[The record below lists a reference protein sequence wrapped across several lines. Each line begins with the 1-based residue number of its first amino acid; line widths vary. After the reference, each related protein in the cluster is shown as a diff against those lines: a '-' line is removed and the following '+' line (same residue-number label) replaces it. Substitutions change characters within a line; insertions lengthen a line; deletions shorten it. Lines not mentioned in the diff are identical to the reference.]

1 MGEKVFKL
9 LGTGLAI
16 AAGVAAKQVATQ
28 GWKLVMNDDPPAN
41 PEDPD
46 TQMWEAVTWALASGA
61 AIALARLVMTRKWT
75 QYYVKSTG
83 SIPENADSV
92 S

>member
-1 MGEKVFKL
+1 MADKVFKL
-9 LGTGLAI
+9 LGTALAV
-16 AAGVAAKQVATQ
+16 AAGFAAKQVATQ

-46 TQMWEAVTWALASGA
+46 TQMWEAVTWALGSA
-61 AIALARLVMTRKWT
+61 AAVALARLLMTRKWT
-75 QYYVKSTG
+75 QYYTSSVGHK
-83 SIPENADSV
+83 PANADDV

>member
-1 MGEKVFKL
+1 MGDKVFKL
-9 LGTGLAI
+9 VGTAVAFGAAALAR
-16 AAGVAAKQVATQ
+16 QVATR

-46 TQMWEAVTWALASGA
+46 TQMWEAIAWAIGSGA
-61 AIALARLVMTRKWT
+61 VIALARLLANRQWT
-75 QYYVKSTG
+75 KYYSASTG
-83 SIPENADSV
+83 KQPSNPDDV

>member
-1 MGEKVFKL
+1 MGDKVFKL

-16 AAGVAAKQVATQ
+16 GAGIAAKKVATS

-41 PEDPD
+41 PESPD
-46 TQMWEAVTWALASGA
+46 TKMWEAVAWALASA
-61 AIALARLVMTRKWT
+61 AITALVRLVVTREWT

-83 SIPENADSV
+83 HLPGNPDAV
-92 S
+92 H

>member
-75 QYYVKSTG
+75 QYYIKSTG

-92 S
+92 G

>member
-9 LGTGLAI
+9 VGMAAAM
-16 AAGVAAKQVATQ
+16 AAGIAAKQVATR

-41 PEDPD
+41 PEDPE

-61 AIALARLVMTRKWT
+61 AIALARLVATRKWT
-75 QYYVKSTG
+75 AYVAKSTG
-83 SIPENADSV
+83 QVPASANSV